1 MKFNSNKNFPA
12 NKKSVV
18 IRLCAVALIALI
30 GVVILAL
37 IVPYSNQAAKKMT
50 VNEVIASATLF
61 ISLGTIVIK
70 VSENILKQ
78 SFTTKRKISIESKIQ
93 GEYIIITGRIEN
105 LSRKRIIPQNIYLM
119 VESGIEKNGIAEF
132 PYLLRHEE
140 GEYDCVLSSLCRQG
154 GFTRLPEH
162 ILEEEFKTQYR
173 QIIKMKHLSSETIM
187 FVDPGE
193 EFSEDVIL
201 KLSKGI
207 YKATI
212 VWTSVKEDCICC
224 NKEFIM
230 E

>member
-1 MKFNSNKNFPA
+1 MDNSLL
-12 NKKSVV
+12 VV
-18 IRLCAVALIALI
+18 RDINHK
-30 GVVILAL
+30 
-37 IVPYSNQAAKKMT
+37 Y
-50 VNEVIASATLF
+50 
-61 ISLGTIVIK
+61 IVI
-70 VSENILKQ
+70 
-78 SFTTKRKISIESKIQ
+78 
-93 GEYIIITGRIEN
+93 GEYVIITGRIEN

-173 QIIKMKHLSSETIM
+173 KIIKMKHLSSETIM

-224 NKEFIM
+224 TKEFII

>member
-173 QIIKMKHLSSETIM
+173 QIIKMKQLSSETIM

-224 NKEFIM
+224 TKEFIM

>member
-18 IRLCAVALIALI
+18 IRLCAVAFIALI

-50 VNEVIASATLF
+50 VNEVIDSATLF

-93 GEYIIITGRIEN
+93 GEFIIITGRIEN

-224 NKEFIM
+224 TKEFIM

>member
-162 ILEEEFKTQYR
+162 ILEEKFKTQYR

-224 NKEFIM
+224 TKEFIM

>member
-93 GEYIIITGRIEN
+93 GEDIIITGRIEN

-224 NKEFIM
+224 TKEFIM

>member
-18 IRLCAVALIALI
+18 IRLCAVALIVLI

-37 IVPYSNQAAKKMT
+37 IIPYSNQAVKSMT
-50 VNEVIASATLF
+50 INEVIAGATLF
-61 ISLGTIVIK
+61 ISLGTIVIRI
-70 VSENILKQ
+70 SENILKQ
-78 SFTTKRKISIESKIQ
+78 SFTTKRKITIETKIQ
-93 GEYIIITGRIEN
+93 GEYATITGRIEN
-105 LSRKRIIPQNIYLM
+105 LSKKRIIPQNIYLM
-119 VESGIEKNGIAEF
+119 VESGIEKDGMAEF

-140 GEYDCVLSSLCRQG
+140 GEYYCVFSSLCRQG
-154 GFTRLPEH
+154 GFTCLPDY
-162 ILEEEFKTQYR
+162 LLDNSFKTQYR
-173 QIIKMKHLSSETIM
+173 KIIKMRHLSSETIM

-201 KLSKGI
+201 KLDKGI

-224 NKEFIM
+224 TKQFII

>member
-1 MKFNSNKNFPA
+1 MKFNSNKNFLA

-224 NKEFIM
+224 TKEFIM